1 MGYKCVA
8 FGCKSGYNKSET
20 SKEVT
25 FHKFPLNNSQLLRK
39 WTTKICREKY
49 TPTRH
54 SKVCSLHFSPTSFIK
69 YKEDS
74 NIYRTKSSNSKLQY
88 RRLKPDAV
96 PSIFQN
102 VHGYLSTA
110 GTAYR
115 STSATAEKR
124 IEKEN
129 DTLEAAIKNMWNGD
143 GVTTLSAL
151 IDKLKTDETVPSGHT
166 LHLESNGETL
176 AILFIKILNG
186 IPVIIASITLDTQFQ
201 VCVRSQDKVVNV
213 KKYIH
218 LLTVESRVLQYSE
231 ILNLMAFCKSAFIP
245 PVDDPGNFDEKETI
259 MNAVVDLQKCAIA
272 TTDDFK
278 QKSLTFIAEQL
289 ELLLCKTKSA
299 RRYSPSCIIF
309 SYLLYSVSANAYRNL
324 LNHQILC
331 LPSISTLQKVTNK
344 TRRFSTNEYLTIRSK
359 ELNSQQQNVILM
371 VDEIY
376 TSERMEYSSATGK
389 IFGLTTESQLCGTL
403 LCFMICS
410 LNCPYKDVVS
420 LIPINV
426 ITAKKLEVHCNGVLK
441 LLDNIGFNVV
451 LICMDNHPVN
461 RSYITKILCEGNLKP
476 QVKNPINGNPLFVL
490 FDPVHNFKNV
500 YNNFQSKKIFKY
512 PDFNSIDSIPINTA
526 SFHDLIDLC
535 NIESDKPMRMAHK
548 LTTTC
553 LNPISIEKTS
563 VKLACAIFHESTRDA
578 LKFFTSQMNKPWEGT
593 HKFVSLILKLWNIIN
608 VKSTT
613 KGYHKCNI
621 QQDPLLSIND
631 WKLNFISDFSKF
643 LEIWH
648 SNGAKHGLSKETFT
662 ALHHMCLTLP
672 ALAKYAF
679 EELGFQYVLLGMFQS
694 DPIESRFGWYR
705 QLSGANY
712 YVSAKQVIE
721 SEEKIKAISLM
732 KFTNFDLNSVSNSIE
747 EIISSDDIQLIEDA
761 LNEISD
767 SYHCQINH
775 NDVNIIYYVAG
786 AIIKTELRQSRC
798 EDCKKI
804 LVDSSTN
811 LHSMNF
817 DQFDKID
824 QSVKQFVAQSSNHNT
839 FFNKVVFSFT
849 EISAIEHNNL
859 CPNGHKFVNNIVNR
873 FFNCCMKKFVKDIS
887 NELICK
893 KKKITK
899 LSSEWLKEM
908 FKIFS
913 KGSRFNQIKKK
924 SAFAM
929 LKICLYDTSLA
940 YCRILLVQASS
951 PEVRERGGAC
961 IQTSMDDVK
970 NWSRTGNLGNAK
982 RKAEDNSL
990 WYSIVVNLRIEDD
1003 T

>member
-1 MGYKCVA
+1 MPPKVSGKAAKKAGKAQKSARTGDKKRRKKRKESYAIYIYKVLKQVHPDTGISSKA
-8 FGCKSGYNKSET
+8 MSIMNSFVNDIFERIAAEASRLAHYNKRSTITSREVQTAVRLLLPGELAKHAVSEGT
-20 SKEVT
+20 KAVT
-25 FHKFPLNNSQLLRK
+25 
-39 WTTKICREKY
+39 KY
-49 TPTRH
+49 TS
-54 SKVCSLHFSPTSFIK
+54 SK
-69 YKEDS
+69 
-74 NIYRTKSSNSKLQY
+74 
-88 RRLKPDAV
+88 RLKPDAV

-102 VHGYLSTA
+102 VPGYLSTA

-213 KKYIH
+213 KKYID

-376 TSERMEYSSATGK
+376 TSKRMEYSSATGK

-426 ITAKKLEVHCNGVLK
+426 ITAKKLEVHCNDVLK

-461 RSYITKILCEGNLKP
+461 RSYITKILCE
-476 QVKNPINGNPLFVL
+476 
-490 FDPVHNFKNV
+490 
-500 YNNFQSKKIFKY
+500 
-512 PDFNSIDSIPINTA
+512 DFNSIDSIPINTA
-526 SFHDLIDLC
+526 SFHDLIDLY
-535 NIESDKPMRMAHK
+535 NIESDKPIRMAHK

-648 SNGAKHGLSKETFT
+648 SNGAKHGLSKGTFT

-732 KFTNFDLNSVSNSIE
+732 KFTNFALNSVSNSIDK

-824 QSVKQFVAQSSNHNT
+824 QSVKQFVAQN
-839 FFNKVVFSFT
+839 
-849 EISAIEHNNL
+849 
-859 CPNGHKFVNNIVNR
+859 
-873 FFNCCMKKFVKDIS
+873 FVKDIS

-893 KKKITK
+893 KRKITK
-899 LSSEWLKEM
+899 LSSEW
-908 FKIFS
+908 
-913 KGSRFNQIKKK
+913 
-924 SAFAM
+924 
-929 LKICLYDTSLA
+929 
-940 YCRILLVQASS
+940 
-951 PEVRERGGAC
+951 
-961 IQTSMDDVK
+961 
-970 NWSRTGNLGNAK
+970 
-982 RKAEDNSL
+982 
-990 WYSIVVNLRIEDD
+990 
-1003 T
+1003 

>member
-1 MGYKCVA
+1 MGYKCAA

-88 RRLKPDAV
+88 RLMLFHQYFKNV
-96 PSIFQN
+96 P
-102 VHGYLSTA
+102 GYLSTA

-201 VCVRSQDKVVNV
+201 VCVRSQDKVVN
-213 KKYIH
+213 
-218 LLTVESRVLQYSE
+218 
-231 ILNLMAFCKSAFIP
+231 
-245 PVDDPGNFDEKETI
+245 
-259 MNAVVDLQKCAIA
+259 
-272 TTDDFK
+272 
-278 QKSLTFIAEQL
+278 QL

-376 TSERMEYSSATGK
+376 TSKRMEYSSATGK

-426 ITAKKLEVHCNGVLK
+426 ITAKKLEVHCNNVLK

-512 PDFNSIDSIPINTA
+512 PDFNSIDSISINTA

-535 NIESDKPMRMAHK
+535 NIESDKPIRMAHK

-553 LNPISIEKTS
+553 LNPISIEKTC

-732 KFTNFDLNSVSNSIE
+732 KFTNFDLNSVSNSIDK

-761 LNEISD
+761 LN
-767 SYHCQINH
+767 
-775 NDVNIIYYVAG
+775 
-786 AIIKTELRQSRC
+786 
-798 EDCKKI
+798 
-804 LVDSSTN
+804 
-811 LHSMNF
+811 
-817 DQFDKID
+817 
-824 QSVKQFVAQSSNHNT
+824 
-839 FFNKVVFSFT
+839 
-849 EISAIEHNNL
+849 
-859 CPNGHKFVNNIVNR
+859 VNR
-873 FFNCCMKKFVKDIS
+873 GG
-887 NELICK
+887 
-893 KKKITK
+893 
-899 LSSEWLKEM
+899 LKEM

-951 PEVRERGGAC
+951 PEVRERGGGAC
-961 IQTSMDDVK
+961 IQTSMTEAITSDLPSKKLKRRDFVAMGLEPGATLANK
-970 NWSRTGNLGNAK
+970 DTSLTDAAVNAHNGK
-982 RKAEDNSL
+982 LVTIRSGREPLS
-990 WYSIVVNLRIEDD
+990 SIVNRL
-1003 T
+1003 

>member
-1 MGYKCVA
+1 MVKKRQ
-8 FGCKSGYNKSET
+8 FSSSDEMDPEDINLET
-20 SKEVT
+20 FRVVNELKVNQKHMQDDIDKLKLALVMTWRISSAVLIT
-25 FHKFPLNNSQLLRK
+25 FL
-39 WTTKICREKY
+39 TG
-49 TPTRH
+49 
-54 SKVCSLHFSPTSFIK
+54 SPTSFIK

-88 RRLKPDAV
+88 RLMLFHQYFKNV
-96 PSIFQN
+96 P
-102 VHGYLSTA
+102 GYLSTA

-151 IDKLKTDETVPSGHT
+151 IDKLKTDETVP
-166 LHLESNGETL
+166 
-176 AILFIKILNG
+176 
-186 IPVIIASITLDTQFQ
+186 
-201 VCVRSQDKVVNV
+201 
-213 KKYIH
+213 
-218 LLTVESRVLQYSE
+218 
-231 ILNLMAFCKSAFIP
+231 
-245 PVDDPGNFDEKETI
+245 
-259 MNAVVDLQKCAIA
+259 
-272 TTDDFK
+272 
-278 QKSLTFIAEQL
+278 
-289 ELLLCKTKSA
+289 
-299 RRYSPSCIIF
+299 
-309 SYLLYSVSANAYRNL
+309 ANAYRNL

-376 TSERMEYSSATGK
+376 TSKRMEYSSATGK

-426 ITAKKLEVHCNGVLK
+426 ITAKKLEVHCNNVLK

-512 PDFNSIDSIPINTA
+512 PDFNSIDSISINTA

-535 NIESDKPMRMAHK
+535 NIESDKPIRMAHK

-553 LNPISIEKTS
+553 LNPISIEKTC

-732 KFTNFDLNSVSNSIE
+732 KFTNFDLNSVSNSIDK

-775 NDVNIIYYVAG
+775 NDVNIIYYVAA

-824 QSVKQFVAQSSNHNT
+824 QSVKQFVAQVNRGGLVAPSQLSYNICLKAFSIFHFFKNNQKLKNIFLKSSNHNT

-873 FFNCCMKKFVKDIS
+873 FFNCCMKNFVKDIS

-893 KKKITK
+893 KRKITK

-951 PEVRERGGAC
+951 PEVRERGGGAC
-961 IQTSMDDVK
+961 IQTSMTEAITSDLPSKKLKRRDFVAMGLEPGATLANK
-970 NWSRTGNLGNAK
+970 DTSLTDAAVNAHNGK
-982 RKAEDNSL
+982 LVTIRSGREPLS
-990 WYSIVVNLRIEDD
+990 SIVNRL
-1003 T
+1003 

>member
-1 MGYKCVA
+1 MEERLEAYEMWIYRRIGKVSWTERKTNEYVLRMLGIK
-8 FGCKSGYNKSET
+8 K
-20 SKEVT
+20 
-25 FHKFPLNNSQLLRK
+25 QLLNIVKERK
-39 WTTKICREKY
+39 LKYYGHIKKHQTVQRTTLEG
-49 TPTRH
+49 
-54 SKVCSLHFSPTSFIK
+54 KVEGKRSRGK
-69 YKEDS
+69 
-74 NIYRTKSSNSKLQY
+74 Q
-88 RRLKPDAV
+88 RLKWEDNIKGWTKRKSYELADQCVSDIRSDSSAGNVTLNDTQTDDTATNPEPQKRKMVKKRQFSSSDEMDPEDINLETFRVVNELKVNQKHMQDDIDKLKLALVMTWRISSAV
-96 PSIFQN
+96 LVAWSALYITQRCEEVNLMLFHQYFKN
-102 VHGYLSTA
+102 VPGYLSTA

-151 IDKLKTDETVPSGHT
+151 IDKLKTDETVP
-166 LHLESNGETL
+166 
-176 AILFIKILNG
+176 
-186 IPVIIASITLDTQFQ
+186 
-201 VCVRSQDKVVNV
+201 
-213 KKYIH
+213 
-218 LLTVESRVLQYSE
+218 
-231 ILNLMAFCKSAFIP
+231 
-245 PVDDPGNFDEKETI
+245 
-259 MNAVVDLQKCAIA
+259 
-272 TTDDFK
+272 
-278 QKSLTFIAEQL
+278 
-289 ELLLCKTKSA
+289 
-299 RRYSPSCIIF
+299 
-309 SYLLYSVSANAYRNL
+309 ANAYRNL

-376 TSERMEYSSATGK
+376 TSKRMEYSSATGK

-426 ITAKKLEVHCNGVLK
+426 ITAKKLEVHCNNVLK

-512 PDFNSIDSIPINTA
+512 PDFNSIDSISINTA

-535 NIESDKPMRMAHK
+535 NIESDKPIRMAHK

-553 LNPISIEKTS
+553 LNPISIEKTC

-732 KFTNFDLNSVSNSIE
+732 KFTNFDLNSVSNSIDK

-775 NDVNIIYYVAG
+775 NDVNIIYYVAA

-873 FFNCCMKKFVKDIS
+873 FFNCCMKNFVKDIS

-893 KKKITK
+893 KRKITK

-951 PEVRERGGAC
+951 PEVRERGGGAC
-961 IQTSMDDVK
+961 IQTSMTEAITSDLPSKKLKRRDFVAMGLEPGATLANK
-970 NWSRTGNLGNAK
+970 DTSLTDAAVNAHNGK
-982 RKAEDNSL
+982 LVTIRSGREPLS
-990 WYSIVVNLRIEDD
+990 SIVNRL
-1003 T
+1003 

>member
-1 MGYKCVA
+1 MGYKCAA
-8 FGCKSGYNKSET
+8 FGCKSGYNKSDT

-25 FHKFPLNNSQLLRK
+25 FHK
-39 WTTKICREKY
+39 
-49 TPTRH
+49 
-54 SKVCSLHFSPTSFIK
+54 
-69 YKEDS
+69 
-74 NIYRTKSSNSKLQY
+74 
-88 RRLKPDAV
+88 RLKPDAV

-102 VHGYLSTA
+102 VPGYLSTA

-278 QKSLTFIAEQL
+278 QKSLTFIAEQ
-289 ELLLCKTKSA
+289 
-299 RRYSPSCIIF
+299 
-309 SYLLYSVSANAYRNL
+309 NL

-376 TSERMEYSSATGK
+376 TSKRMEYSSATGK

-426 ITAKKLEVHCNGVLK
+426 ITAKKLEVHCNDVLK

-500 YNNFQSKKIFKY
+500 YNNFQSKNIFKY

-535 NIESDKPMRMAHK
+535 NIESDKPIRMAHK

-732 KFTNFDLNSVSNSIE
+732 KFTNFDLNSVSNSIDK

-824 QSVKQFVAQSSNHNT
+824 QSVKQFVAQ
-839 FFNKVVFSFT
+839 
-849 EISAIEHNNL
+849 
-859 CPNGHKFVNNIVNR
+859 VNR
-873 FFNCCMKKFVKDIS
+873 GGPVQLRS
-887 NELICK
+887 EEL
-893 KKKITK
+893 T
-899 LSSEWLKEM
+899 
-908 FKIFS
+908 
-913 KGSRFNQIKKK
+913 
-924 SAFAM
+924 
-929 LKICLYDTSLA
+929 
-940 YCRILLVQASS
+940 
-951 PEVRERGGAC
+951 
-961 IQTSMDDVK
+961 
-970 NWSRTGNLGNAK
+970 
-982 RKAEDNSL
+982 
-990 WYSIVVNLRIEDD
+990 
-1003 T
+1003 